1 VTAVTS
7 ISVGIP
13 AYNEARYIGEA
24 IKSVLNQRRPADEI
38 LVFDNASTDGTDQVA
53 AALLP
58 ADAVRRAQENMGA
71 VENFN
76 RAVRD
81 SSGEYFAW
89 LGADDAFFP
98 DFLAKT
104 AELLDTRP
112 EVDAAFA
119 YVEYF
124 DNDGKVLYYDRTR
137 ALNDPSL
144 RRRVRSYIRRV
155 RWCEVYSLYRRE
167 ALLASPLFPS
177 AYGGDVL
184 LGWWF
189 VLRGTI
195 RVVEEPLIRK
205 RVDDRDRS
213 DDAMMKSLGAVTSRR
228 RRGHRAALWRALWR
242 GAAREGIPREA
253 TRIARQ
259 ELLLAAIGRS
269 WLQSFVADYLSI
281 ESQARIKRA
290 IERILGRPLER
301 STPLKHKVEDPYQAR
316 DRL

>member
-1 VTAVTS
+1 MGAVTS

-13 AYNEARYIGEA
+13 AFNEARYIGAA
-24 IKSVLNQRRPADEI
+24 IQSVIDQSHPANEI
-38 LVFDNASTDGTDQVA
+38 LVFDNASSDGTERIA
-53 AALLP
+53 AKLLP
-58 ADAVRRAQENMGA
+58 ADAVRRAPENVGA

-89 LGADDAFFP
+89 LGADDVLFP
-98 DFLAKT
+98 DFLART

-112 EVDAAFA
+112 EVDAAFT

-124 DNDGKVLYYDRTR
+124 DNDGNVLYYDRNHK
-137 ALNDPSL
+137 LNDPSP
-144 RRRVRSYIRRV
+144 RRRIRSYIRRV
-155 RWCEVYSLYRRE
+155 RWCEVYSLYRRQ
-167 ALLASPLFPS
+167 ALLASPMFPS

-213 DDAMMKSLGAVTSRR
+213 DAALLKSLGATPT
-228 RRGHRAALWRALWR
+228 RGRGRHRAAIWRALWR
-242 GAAREGIPREA
+242 DAAHEGIPRGA

-259 ELLLAAIGRS
+259 ELLLALTGRS
-269 WLQSFVADYLSI
+269 WLQSLAADHLSI
-281 ESQARIKRA
+281 ESQGRIKRA
-290 IERILGRPLER
+290 VERLLRRRLKQ
-301 STPLKHKVEDPYQAR
+301 STPA
-316 DRL
+316 

>member
-1 VTAVTS
+1 VTS

-13 AYNEARYIGEA
+13 AYNEARYIGGA
-24 IKSVLNQRRPADEI
+24 IQSVIVQSHPADEI
-38 LVFDNASTDGTDQVA
+38 LVFDNASTDGTERIA

-58 ADAVRRAQENMGA
+58 ADAVRRAPTNVGA

-89 LGADDAFFP
+89 LGADDVLFP
-98 DFLAKT
+98 DFLART
-104 AELLDTRP
+104 AELLDSRP
-112 EVDAAFA
+112 EVDAAFT

-124 DNDGKVLYYDRTR
+124 DNEGNVLYYDRNR
-137 ALNDPSL
+137 GLNDPSP
-144 RRRVRSYIRRV
+144 RRRIRSYIRRV
-155 RWCEVYSLYRRE
+155 RWCEVYSLYRRQ
-167 ALLASPLFPS
+167 ALLASPMFLS

-213 DDAMMKSLGAVTSRR
+213 DAAMMKALGATSARGLG
-228 RRGHRAALWRALWR
+228 GHRAAIWRALWR
-242 GAAREGIPREA
+242 DAAREGVPREV

-259 ELLLAAIGRS
+259 ELMLALTGRS
-269 WLQSFVADYLSI
+269 WLQSFAADHLSI

-290 IERILGRPLER
+290 LERLLRRPLKQ
-301 STPLKHKVEDPYQAR
+301 STPA
-316 DRL
+316 